1 MKKKRI
7 LVLVH
12 ESLVPPD
19 NPEGFSELEVLEW
32 KTEYDVIVTLRE
44 MGHEV
49 DVVGLSSD
57 LDVLLNAIQAFRP
70 DICFNLLEEFHQVP
84 TYDQHVVSLMELLKQ
99 PYTG

>member
-32 KTEYDVIVTLRE
+32 KTEYDVIVTLKE

-49 DVVGLSSD
+49 DVV
-57 LDVLLNAIQAFRP
+57 VL
-70 DICFNLLEEFHQVP
+70 
-84 TYDQHVVSLMELLKQ
+84 T
-99 PYTG
+99 